1 MNVNEHRHILTYQ
14 LREGQGVAGWEWGG
28 VDGWVGWGCLT
39 AFSVGM
45 GTERPGNCGMFSI
58 CLPNRVLTVLS
69 VTKQHVLT
77 HFHISLSGTLTN
89 RVLTDFYLSVLV

>member
-14 LREGQGVAGWEWGG
+14 LREGQGGAGWDRGG
-28 VDGWVGWGCLT
+28 VDGGGVGWGCLT

-58 CLPNRVLTVLS
+58 CFTILS
-69 VTKQHVLT
+69 VTK
-77 HFHISLSGTLTN
+77 
-89 RVLTDFYLSVLV
+89 